1 MAFMLDL
8 GTGVNIVN
16 VLLLLGIL
24 FIYLRGFKRVRSG
37 FVVGLILFAVLL
49 LAQNIAAVYFQTQMI
64 GYYTEQV
71 AFFGLVLSVIE
82 TIALIIL
89 LWLASR

>member
-1 MAFMLDL
+1 MAMLDL

-16 VLLLLGIL
+16 ILLLLGVL
-24 FIYLRGFKRVRSG
+24 FIYLKGFKKVRSG
-37 FVVGLILFAVLL
+37 FMVGLILFAVLL
-49 LAQNIAAVYFQTQMI
+49 LAQNIVAVYFQTQMI
-64 GYYTEQV
+64 SYYTEDV
-71 AFFGLVLSVIE
+71 AFFGLILSVIE